1 MGSEHRRVIANKIVI
16 LNSGITLQATYT
28 NQEGLR
34 IIVADVGNFVPI
46 AEGVERDAFRVVR
59 DVN

>member
-1 MGSEHRRVIANKIVI
+1 MIANKIVI

-34 IIVADVGNFVPI
+34 VIVADVGNFVPI